1 MWWPAGRRV
10 ACAVWPVPPA
20 PPLSLTLWAL
30 GLGGGACPPY
40 RIRCCASGQM
50 HVCLFKK
57 TPIVGLLTP
66 LPVPVQRDA
75 TLRLALKICLNV
87 LLVSRVVS
95 LVQPARALIDSSVNF
110 LQPKMRSELRPHPQG
125 VWLYGLDPNVS
136 ELFAAQPATLS
147 EVIEAHPASMALN
160 ASLFCR
166 STDLPCNVT
175 PAAKH

>member
-1 MWWPAGRRV
+1 MPPVSHTVLCERSN
-10 ACAVWPVPPA
+10 ACLP
-20 PPLSLTLWAL
+20 
-30 GLGGGACPPY
+30 
-40 RIRCCASGQM
+40 I
-50 HVCLFKK
+50 FKK